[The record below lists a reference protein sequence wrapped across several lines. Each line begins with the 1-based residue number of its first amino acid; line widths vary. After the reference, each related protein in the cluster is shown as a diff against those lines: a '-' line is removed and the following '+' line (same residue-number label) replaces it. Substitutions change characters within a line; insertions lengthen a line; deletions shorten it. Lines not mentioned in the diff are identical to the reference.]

1 MNTKRTL
8 TNESYRALQ
17 VGEIT
22 YEYLVVPQGDY
33 VDTGLLV
40 AMGHFG
46 QEIGVPT
53 AFRHFVHL
61 KQKRLRYDPIDKL
74 LTFFVSLV
82 EGCGYTS
89 DINQRL
95 KPYPALAR
103 AWDLPEFAGQN
114 AVNGTLHALKWEHLQ
129 QIEQVFQFLFEQNS
143 LALRQSRQEPL
154 IVDIDTKGLPVSPRS
169 QRFEWAKRGYFP
181 GQRNQKGLQFSA
193 AFIGA
198 EFREVLGGH
207 LAPGYAHVTHGL
219 PAILQ
224 LVEKRLGTPPRR
236 GDLLKQRARLLQAE
250 AKAQLGRAEAH
261 DRQIQQAYERLGKIH
276 KRIAMHQAQ
285 IRTLQMRI
293 RRLPRRAQKLQQ
305 QIETHRGKMR
315 KDRRRDKAT
324 RQRIAKLQQQA
335 AQARQEAELLCE
347 ASHTLLAMAETPIE
361 IGKVRLILIRS
372 DSALGAGE
380 TITLLLERGYLFVVK
395 GRDAR
400 TARKLAADVLPYEW
414 QRVDNHLRTAEAK
427 STRIRGCPFEV
438 RLVVCERTADSG
450 RVSYY
455 ILVTNLPINTYATVA
470 LVQFYNARQTIE
482 AFNKVIGSVLYLDH
496 LRTGSI
502 TANEA
507 VAQLAMLAHDFLS
520 WSAYRFFTGT
530 PYDGIAI
537 RELVQKG
544 LHVIARISW
553 PQPTV
558 CRVEF
563 TQDNPYARAFV
574 AGPQGTNDQLLL
586 PLGFNAQASEQK
598 TR

>member
-1 MNTKRTL
+1 MNSNRTL
-8 TNESYRALQ
+8 TNESYRTLQ

-22 YEYLVVPQGDY
+22 YEYLIVPQGDY

-53 AFRHFVHL
+53 AFRHFIHL
-61 KQKRLRYDPIDKL
+61 KQKRLRYEPIDKL

-95 KPYPALAR
+95 KPYPALAQ

-114 AVNGTLHALKWEHLQ
+114 AVNGTLHALQWEHLQ
-129 QIEQVFQFLFEQNS
+129 QIEQVFQFLFERNS

-154 IVDIDTKGLPVSPRS
+154 IVDIDTKGIPVSPRS
-169 QRFEWAKRGYFP
+169 KRFEWAKRGYFP

-198 EFREVLGGH
+198 EFREALGGH

-236 GDLLKQRARLLQAE
+236 GDLLRQRARLLQAE

-261 DRQIQQAYERLGKIH
+261 DRQIQHAYERLGKIH

-285 IRTLQMRI
+285 IHTLQTRM
-293 RRLPRRAQKLQQ
+293 RRLPKRARKLRR
-305 QIETHRGKMR
+305 QIEAHRDKLR
-315 KDRRRDKAT
+315 RDRRRDKVA
-324 RQRIAKLQQQA
+324 RQRIAKLQQRA
-335 AQARQEAELLCE
+335 AQARQEADLLRE
-347 ASHTLLAMAETPIE
+347 ASRTLLAMAETPIE

-400 TARKLAADVLPYEW
+400 TARKLAADILPHEW
-414 QRVDNHLRTAEAK
+414 QRVDAHLRTAEATC
-427 STRIRGCPFEV
+427 TRIRGCPFEV
-438 RLVVCERTADSG
+438 RLVVCERTPDSG

-482 AFNKVIGSVLYLDH
+482 AFNKVMGSVLYLTH

-520 WSAYRFFTGT
+520 WSADRFFTGT

-544 LHVIARISW
+544 LHVIARVSW
-553 PQPTV
+553 PQPTI

-563 TQDNPYARAFV
+563 TQDNSYARAFV
-574 AGPQGTNDQLLL
+574 AGPQGTNGQLLL
-586 PLGFNAQASEQK
+586 PLGFNAPANERK
-598 TR
+598 TA